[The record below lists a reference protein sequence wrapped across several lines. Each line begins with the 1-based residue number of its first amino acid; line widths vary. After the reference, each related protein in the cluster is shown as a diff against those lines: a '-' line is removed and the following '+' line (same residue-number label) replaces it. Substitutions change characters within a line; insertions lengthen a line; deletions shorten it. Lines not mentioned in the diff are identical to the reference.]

1 MTDKKVR
8 IGSEVDATGAKKGF
22 DQIEAGATSMAEE
35 VKRAG
40 QNAGQG
46 LDAGIGQGAENATK
60 RVNKANSALNQSIR
74 RQIGNL
80 QRQLAEQAS
89 GSARGTRAYF
99 EEYAKARGADINKLE
114 GNLKELEAMERRL
127 GMVVKSTTNDV
138 QTSGFAVGNLAAQ
151 FQDIAVT
158 AQMGM
163 DPMMIALQQGT
174 QISAALGQAGAAGA
188 VRTLTTA
195 FASIISPLSLV
206 TIGITAAAVAAI
218 QFAMSFFSS
227 GEEVKTLDDRISEF
241 DATLNSLNGNLVK
254 NENSIDSL
262 KDKYGQV
269 TGEIKGYIS
278 TLQELNRLELKRQF
292 EGIATETVEAFE
304 DEISTFFTNVDFSAG
319 FGRFGDPAKKMQEL
333 LKSSKE
339 EATDLAEAL
348 FRLDRAKTFETQIP
362 ALKEVYGIL
371 SQLDLSGQKQSI
383 QGLTKSI
390 ADLLLRSAEMSNA
403 IKKSTS
409 SPKIVNDAK
418 KRYDEL
424 AQKVQDSIKENNLL
438 AGQLERTDRAIGDSA
453 YQTSM
458 FKREIEL
465 ATAAQKAGIPITE
478 ELAKLH
484 RRFAKDE
491 AESAKRVEEAQERLD
506 KPVQLGFF
514 ESVTKGADDWVKKY
528 EDSSKTVRDA
538 IVGAFDSATD
548 SITEFVMKGEM
559 DIKRFAQSV
568 IAEFVKIAV
577 RQSIIQPI
585 VGSIFP
591 AAGAGAG
598 AGAGSAGTVAS
609 ARGNAF
615 SGGQV
620 QAFANGGVFAS
631 PVTFPMSGG
640 RTGLMAEAGP
650 EAIMP
655 LDRDASGRLGV
666 RAQGGGGV
674 NIDFQLINQS
684 SQPLQKQ
691 SQQAF
696 YDEDMKGWIIR
707 TVVAD
712 YTEGGQ
718 MRTLIGER

>member
-1 MTDKKVR
+1 MADKKVR
-8 IGSEVDATGAKKGF
+8 VISEVDSTGAETGF
-22 DQIEAGATSMAEE
+22 RKIIGTAENMAEE

-40 QNAGQG
+40 QNAGEG
-46 LDAGIGQGAENATK
+46 LDNGVGQGAENATK

-74 RQIGNL
+74 RQIGTL

-114 GNLKELEAMERRL
+114 GNLKELEAMERRVGL
-127 GMVVKSTTNDV
+127 AVQSTTKDIR
-138 QTSGFAVGNLAAQ
+138 TSGFAVGNLAAQ

-163 DPMMIALQQGT
+163 DPLMIALQQGT

-206 TIGITAAAVAAI
+206 TIGITAAAAVAI
-218 QFAMSFFSS
+218 QFASSLFSS
-227 GEEVKTLDDRISEF
+227 KKEVKTLDERVSEF
-241 DATLNSLNGNLVK
+241 NGTLSDLDSNTIRGEKSL
-254 NENSIDSL
+254 ESL
-262 KDKYGQV
+262 RKKYGQV
-269 TGEIKGYIS
+269 TDEVIELINKTNEYNRFAITQQITGVIAGQLDEYAKSLS
-278 TLQELNRLELKRQF
+278 TWS
-292 EGIATETVEAFE
+292 
-304 DEISTFFTNVDFSAG
+304 STVDFSKSAYDITNVRRLQDELKITTDQAVDLNKQFRAVGEAKG
-319 FGRFGDPAKKMQEL
+319 FSAQKTA
-333 LKSSKE
+333 LKSLASLIDTLGVGAKNDFIRKLRS
-339 EATDLAEAL
+339 DLAQL
-348 FRLDRAKTFETQIP
+348 
-362 ALKEVYGIL
+362 
-371 SQLDLSGQKQSI
+371 QLDLIKTEKTVKDSI
-383 QGLTKSI
+383 KPPKEISETEKKYKDLT
-390 ADLLLRSAEMSNA
+390 D
-403 IKKSTS
+403 
-409 SPKIVNDAK
+409 KIQ
-418 KRYDEL
+418 E
-424 AQKVQDSIKENNLL
+424 SIKENNLL

-465 ATAAQKAGIPITE
+465 VTAAKKANITITD
-478 ELAKLH
+478 ELAATFRK
-484 RRFAKDE
+484 FAKDE
-491 AESAKRVEEAQERLD
+491 AESAKRVKEAQERLD
-506 KPVQLGFF
+506 KPVKLSFF
-514 ESVTKGADDWVKKY
+514 ESANKGAEEWVKKY
-528 EDSSKTVRDA
+528 EDSSKTVRDS

-548 SITEFVMKGEM
+548 AITEFVMKGEM

-591 AAGAGAG
+591 AAGAAAG
-598 AGAGSAGTVAS
+598 GTVAS

-615 SGGQV
+615 FGGQV

-666 RAQGGGGV
+666 RAQGGQGV

-696 YDEDMKGWIIR
+696 YDEDMKTWIIR
-707 TVVAD
+707 TIVSD
-712 YTEGGQ
+712 YTDGGQ